1 MSRFNVNTNH
11 PIIPNSQNYTF
22 YQKYI
27 TIYSGDRDILKYPNP
42 AEFEIEL
49 PQDYLNVT
57 AAVIQ
62 SWSFPPTNQF
72 SIKNNNLQM
81 SFKINEPYNA
91 LENNPLDPLQIDIY
105 NALLSNINNNFVIT
119 IEEGSYI
126 LGSQLATELTNK
138 MNTAVTD
145 FISNYLISINSANI
159 PFFTSYNEFKV
170 AYNEISDVLW
180 FGNSSSGFVITNS
193 NTELYG
199 PSVEKVMNQCYF
211 NSLPEFNYWGLPAF
225 LGFSRCDATS
235 ITNGSSFRPRF
246 DYLPG
251 TTGYWISP
259 SILPNSS
266 IYFLKA
272 NNNVN
277 VRNYWFYYLDI
288 QELNCM
294 DQTSPYNL
302 SKFTLQT
309 NETNGRVN
317 SAFARV
323 IVDPNSNSLSQWYTP
338 YKLFEPPAE
347 RIRRLHIR
355 VVNHNGQLVDFRNHE
370 FSFMMEFTLYNSQI
384 QRKYN
389 LYNPE
394 INR

>member
-1 MSRFNVNTNH
+1 
-11 PIIPNSQNYTF
+11 
-22 YQKYI
+22 
-27 TIYSGDRDILKYPNP
+27 
-42 AEFEIEL
+42 
-49 PQDYLNVT
+49 
-57 AAVIQ
+57 
-62 SWSFPPTNQF
+62 
-72 SIKNNNLQM
+72 
-81 SFKINEPYNA
+81 
-91 LENNPLDPLQIDIY
+91 
-105 NALLSNINNNFVIT
+105 
-119 IEEGSYI
+119 
-126 LGSQLATELTNK
+126 
-138 MNTAVTD
+138 
-145 FISNYLISINSANI
+145 
-159 PFFTSYNEFKV
+159 
-170 AYNEISDVLW
+170 
-180 FGNSSSGFVITNS
+180 
-193 NTELYG
+193 
-199 PSVEKVMNQCYF
+199 MNQCY
-211 NSLPEFNYWGLPAF
+211 NYSLPEFNYWGLPAF
-225 LGFSRCDATS
+225 LGFSRCDVTS

-288 QELNCM
+288 KELNCM
-294 DQTSPYNL
+294 DQTSPYSVSN
-302 SKFTLQT
+302 FTLQT

-355 VVNHNGQLVDFRNHE
+355 VLNHNGQLVDFRNHE
-370 FSFMMEFTLYNSQI
+370 FSFMIAFTLYNSQI